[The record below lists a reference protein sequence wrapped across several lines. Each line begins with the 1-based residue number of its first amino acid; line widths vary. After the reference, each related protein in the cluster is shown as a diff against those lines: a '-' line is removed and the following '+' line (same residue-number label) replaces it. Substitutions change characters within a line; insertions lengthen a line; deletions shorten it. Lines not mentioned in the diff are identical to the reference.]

1 MSQGTEHDGPAQA
14 SLSPLG
20 RWLSRASPSAVTFY
34 AALAAFAAYASM
46 YAFRKPFTATD
57 YNSVPDLILFGF
69 AFSYKPIAIISQ
81 LLGYLLS
88 KFLGIRFASSAQYR
102 QRAPIVLALILF
114 AEVALFFFGMVP
126 APWNLVLLF
135 LNGIPLG
142 MVWSMLFGLLEG
154 RRNTEFL
161 SLGMSVS
168 VIFSSGWVRSVGRLV
183 MHKWQVPEFWMPA
196 VTGALF
202 IPLLLVSL
210 YMLQQ
215 LPAPDKDDMRERSA
229 RRPMSRSDRKR
240 FVRAYLPGIVCLVFG
255 YLLLMAYRNVRD
267 DFMGGILQDLGHTVA
282 PEDFANTENFVGLS
296 VIAVL
301 CCLRLVKNNRQAV
314 WVNLGL
320 VAAGALVLG
329 GSTAL
334 LQAEMLSPISFY
346 VLNGIG
352 LYVAFV
358 PYQSILMDRLI
369 ATLPTVATASFLIA
383 LGDSYGYLSVV
394 GVYLGR
400 DIYQTTTGTQLPWAS
415 LLMSLSYAVS
425 ILVPLAMIGNFVYFR
440 RKMDSGAGSQVE
452 GGSS

>member
-1 MSQGTEHDGPAQA
+1 
-14 SLSPLG
+14 
-20 RWLSRASPSAVTFY
+20 
-34 AALAAFAAYASM
+34 
-46 YAFRKPFTATD
+46 
-57 YNSVPDLILFGF
+57 
-69 AFSYKPIAIISQ
+69 
-81 LLGYLLS
+81 
-88 KFLGIRFASSAQYR
+88 
-102 QRAPIVLALILF
+102 
-114 AEVALFFFGMVP
+114 
-126 APWNLVLLF
+126 
-135 LNGIPLG
+135 
-142 MVWSMLFGLLEG
+142 
-154 RRNTEFL
+154 
-161 SLGMSVS
+161 
-168 VIFSSGWVRSVGRLV
+168 
-183 MHKWQVPEFWMPA
+183 
-196 VTGALF
+196 
-202 IPLLLVSL
+202 
-210 YMLQQ
+210 
-215 LPAPDKDDMRERSA
+215 
-229 RRPMSRSDRKR
+229 
-240 FVRAYLPGIVCLVFG
+240 
-255 YLLLMAYRNVRD
+255 MAYRNVRD

-320 VAAGALVLG
+320 VAAGALLLG

-440 RKMDSGAGSQVE
+440 HKIDSGAGSQVE
-452 GGSS
+452 GGSN